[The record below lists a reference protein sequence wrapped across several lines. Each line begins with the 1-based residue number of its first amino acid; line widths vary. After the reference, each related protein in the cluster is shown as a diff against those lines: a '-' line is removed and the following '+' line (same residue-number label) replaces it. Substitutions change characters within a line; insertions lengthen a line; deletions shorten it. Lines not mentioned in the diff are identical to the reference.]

1 MSFKENTNR
10 VLAYELQYD
19 IFWEPGLPPKSD
31 PSYDRESL
39 KTERA
44 ESRRIGLR
52 YDVWLDKRVFPD
64 VDVEFCFP
72 PPPGYNVYCQGS
84 TNINLTEPVPFIGL
98 IAYLS
103 NLDYP
108 CNDNYWPIIS
118 PGMLEV
124 LESVGDF
131 RHCVYPTIINDS
143 SDDDPP
149 GVNKS
154 FLILQTLEFL
164 DAFDFDKSEYVI
176 LSESKGLVEEA
187 SKVVLKEP
195 LGGFP
200 PMFRL
205 NVMKGQLFISAA
217 AKEALEKAG
226 NDRGVDFIPV
236 DEDYSL

>member
-1 MSFKENTNR
+1 MVNKSSNK
-10 VLAYELQYD
+10 VLAYELDYD

-31 PSYDRESL
+31 PNYDRASL

-52 YDVWLDKRVFPD
+52 YDVWLDEVEFD
-64 VDVEFCFP
+64 VHVEFCFP
-72 PPPGYNVYCQGS
+72 PPPGYNVYCQGP
-84 TNINLTEPVPFIGL
+84 TNINLPVPVPFVGL
-98 IAYLS
+98 IGYLPD
-103 NLDYP
+103 LDYP
-108 CNDNYWPIIS
+108 CNDNYWPIVS

-131 RHCVYPTIINDS
+131 RHSVYPTIINDS
-143 SDDDPP
+143 STDDPP
-149 GVNKS
+149 GVNES

-164 DAFDFDKSEYVI
+164 DAFDFDKSEYSMR
-176 LSESKGLVEEA
+176 SEPKLLFDRA

-195 LGGFP
+195 LDGFP

-205 NVMKGQLFISAA
+205 NVMKSQLFVSAA

-226 NDRGVDFIPV
+226 KDRGVKFTPV
-236 DEDYSL
+236 DENYSL